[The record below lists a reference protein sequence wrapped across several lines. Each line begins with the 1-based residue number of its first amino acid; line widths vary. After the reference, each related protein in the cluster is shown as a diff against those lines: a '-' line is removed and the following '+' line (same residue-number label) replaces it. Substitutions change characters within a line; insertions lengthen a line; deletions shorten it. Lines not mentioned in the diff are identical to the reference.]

1 MLHLTVAVLLA
12 CQEEPSAAAQE
23 AAKGLDEIRTL
34 VKEIQDLSSLIP
46 KLKDEYGAAMKAGDQ
61 AKADERKE
69 EFNKKNARFME
80 LRTAVGPKVQALEK
94 LLGDAASA
102 EVEDLWLLAARA
114 QFREIIGRAGD
125 SRADADA
132 VLAKA
137 KKPAALVAAAARI
150 SSKYGNLETARK
162 SIAGF
167 LKDSPAAAAV
177 EALCAFGADE
187 LDAAVKGIEEALK
200 GKEKL
205 DATLIA
211 DLERTLVE
219 AKIRQAEA
227 KKNDLPRATIS
238 TTKGDIEVELFENEA
253 PNTVG
258 NFVSLAEKK
267 FFNGLKFH
275 RVIAF
280 FMIQGGDPQGTGS
293 GGPGYAFKDELGAGH
308 RKHFRGTLSMA
319 NSGPDTN
326 GSQFFV
332 THIPTLWLDGK
343 HTVFGRVLKGTDVVD
358 KIGTGDEIKEV
369 KITRK
374 RDHEY
379 KVEKK

>member
-1 MLHLTVAVLLA
+1 MLHLAAAVLLVW
-12 CQEEPSAAAQE
+12 QEEPSAAAQE
-23 AAKGLDEIRTL
+23 AARGLDEIRTI
-34 VKEIQDLSSLIP
+34 VKEIQELSGLIP

-69 EFNKKNARFME
+69 EFNRKNARFTE
-80 LRTAVGPKVQALEK
+80 LRTAVGPKVQALDK
-94 LLGDAASA
+94 LLGNAASA
-102 EVEDLWLLAARA
+102 EVEDAWLLASRA
-114 QFREIIGRAGD
+114 LFREIIGKVAD
-125 SRADADA
+125 ARADADA

-137 KKPAALVAAAARI
+137 KSPAALVAAAARI
-150 SSKYGNLETARK
+150 SAKYGNLEAARK

-177 EALCAFGADE
+177 ESLCAFGADE
-187 LDAAVKGIEEALK
+187 LDASVKGIEQALTTK
-200 GKEKL
+200 DRL
-205 DATLIA
+205 DATLVA
-211 DLERTLVE
+211 DLERALVE

-238 TTKGDIEVELFENEA
+238 TTKGDLEIELFENEA

-275 RVIAF
+275 RVIPF
-280 FMIQGGDPQGTGS
+280 FMIQGGDPQGTGA
-293 GGPGYAFKDELGAGH
+293 GEPGYVIPDEIW
-308 RKHFRGTLSMA
+308 
-319 NSGPDTN
+319 D

-343 HTVFGRVLKGTDVVD
+343 HTVFGRVLKGAEIVD
-358 KIGTGDEIKEV
+358 KIEQGDEIKEV
-369 KITRK
+369 KVTRK
-374 RDHEY
+374 REHEY